1 METPTIALVIITLTV
16 IAVMLIRSLKERN
29 VSRTVIA
36 ISEEKAKEAFFEK
49 LKNDFPKEYLNI
61 ERNSLGG
68 YDITIKVV
76 KQ

>member
-16 IAVMLIRSLKERN
+16 IAVMLIRSFKERK

-36 ISEEKAKEAFFEK
+36 TSEEKAKEAFFEK
-49 LKNDFPKEYLNI
+49 MKNDFPEEYLKV
-61 ERNSLGG
+61 ERNSFGG
-68 YDITIKVV
+68 YEITIKVI